1 MALYFGNQSVSLTS
15 VNSGGKRICKRKAC
29 AFTQLLSRINIQKA
43 LRAFIR
49 EQYKT
54 DTIKLA

>member
-29 AFTQLLSRINIQKA
+29 AFTQLLSRINI
-43 LRAFIR
+43 
-49 EQYKT
+49 
-54 DTIKLA
+54 